1 MKIHQNLFVENKEAQ
16 GQKESP
22 VIVVVVVVVGEV
34 QEKNRKKRAKRIM
47 RNIPDC

>member
-22 VIVVVVVVVGEV
+22 VIVVVVVVVEV
-34 QEKNRKKRAKRIM
+34 QEKLEKRAKRIM

>member
-22 VIVVVVVVVGEV
+22 VIVVVVVVVVGEV
-34 QEKNRKKRAKRIM
+34 QEKNRKKERRES
-47 RNIPDC
+47 